1 MIGGILILLIWRD
14 YTVYKL
20 NNGLAFRGEQPTQT
34 VLGSTDIYV
43 LTQFKDRLLWLQMN
57 PTTHLNDNELAQLS
71 KMVKNRASPYN
82 LHKYAQ
88 LLLANGKAHEAAQY
102 LYYLN
107 MLHHESY
114 TLQDLSAEN
123 AASAIYGEDEKK
135 R

>member
-1 MIGGILILLIWRD
+1 
-14 YTVYKL
+14 
-20 NNGLAFRGEQPTQT
+20 
-34 VLGSTDIYV
+34 
-43 LTQFKDRLLWLQMN
+43 
-57 PTTHLNDNELAQLS
+57 
-71 KMVKNRASPYN
+71 
-82 LHKYAQ
+82 
-88 LLLANGKAHEAAQY
+88 LANGKAHEAGQY